1 MTMHLT
7 TLKLTLNCHMHGRY
21 TGIDSFNKC
30 MDKEHFL
37 NYPYQIEYRHNS
49 RGFRGPE
56 WPSNID
62 DVCWCIGDSFTSGVG
77 QPYEHTWP
85 YVFSSKSNIHTINIS
100 MDGASN
106 MWISRKTI
114 EILEIQPK
122 YIIIQWSYVH
132 RRERDIDIKIDSK
145 NHINCDEERTIW
157 YSSDTNEEDIQNT
170 IDCINLV
177 EINKKNTTI
186 IHTFVPNNVPEE
198 YNLMLMFKD
207 LIEKM
212 NINVVWFDQLDYARD
227 YFHYDIKTSTDLVE
241 KIIASKYINI

>member
-1 MTMHLT
+1 M
-7 TLKLTLNCHMHGRY
+7 N
-21 TGIDSFNKC
+21 
-30 MDKEHFL
+30 KEHFL
-37 NYPYQIEYRHNS
+37 NYPYEIEYIHTS

-62 DVCWCIGDSFTSGVG
+62 DVCWCVGDSFTSGVG

-114 EILEIQPK
+114 ELLEIQPK
-122 YIIIQWSYVH
+122 YIIIQWSYIH
-132 RRERDIDIKIDSK
+132 RRERDIKIGGSK
-145 NHINCDEERTIW
+145 YDNCDEERKLFH
-157 YSSDTNEEDIQNT
+157 SDVTTEEDIQHT

-177 EINKKNTTI
+177 ESKKRNTTV
-186 IHTFVPNNVPEE
+186 IHTFIPKNVPDD
-198 YNLMLMFKD
+198 YQVLFKD
-207 LIEKM
+207 LIEKT

-227 YFHYDIKTSTDLVE
+227 FHHYDIKTSNSLVE

>member
-1 MTMHLT
+1 MILPKT
-7 TLKLTLNCHMHGRY
+7 KLTLKCYLRGRY
-21 TGIDSFNKC
+21 TGLDSPKKV

-37 NYPYQIEYRHNS
+37 NYPYEIEYRHNS

-62 DVCWCIGDSFTSGVG
+62 DVCWCVGDSFTSGVG

-85 YVFSSKSNIHTINIS
+85 YVFSIKSNIHTINIS

-106 MWISRKTI
+106 MWISRKTL
-114 EILEIQPK
+114 ELLEIQPK
-122 YIIIQWSYVH
+122 YIIIQWSYIH
-132 RRERDIDIKIDSK
+132 RRERDIIIGGDTYD
-145 NHINCDEERTIW
+145 NLDEERTLHHVN
-157 YSSDTNEEDIQNT
+157 TTPKEDIQHT

-177 EINKKNTTI
+177 ESKKRNTTI
-186 IHTFVPNNVPEE
+186 IHTFIPKNVPDN
-198 YNLMLMFKD
+198 YQVLFKD

-227 YFHYDIKTSTDLVE
+227 FHHYDIKTSNSLAE